1 MRPVIAFN
9 LNGTVLDLSALDPY
23 FLRTFGD
30 TEARREWFTEL
41 LQSAMVA
48 TITGSFV
55 DFPTL
60 SKNALETLAGRRS
73 TMLGSEEKVELLLGL
88 RELPAFSDVA
98 PALERLRD
106 AGFQLAI
113 LTNSRCQAA
122 EEALHQAGLRDY
134 FARVLSAEMA
144 QCYKPAAE
152 VYRRAARELNV
163 EPASLLLVA
172 AHSWDTTGAIR
183 AGCEAAFVQRPEQVL
198 DPLAPRPRMIVRD
211 LEQFAGR
218 IIDLER
224 AA

>member
-1 MRPVIAFN
+1 MRPVIAFD

-30 TEARREWFTEL
+30 TEARREWFIEL

-48 TITGSFV
+48 TITASFV

-60 SKNALETLAGRRS
+60 GKNALETLAGRRDV
-73 TMLGSEEKVELLLGL
+73 MLGSEEKIELLQNL
-88 RELPAFSDVA
+88 RQIPAFPDVK

-106 AGFQLAI
+106 AGFQLTI

-122 EEALHQAGLRDY
+122 EDALRQAGLRDY
-134 FARVLSAEMA
+134 FTRVLSAEMA
-144 QCYKPAAE
+144 QCYKPSPE

-172 AHSWDTTGAIR
+172 AHSWDIAGAIR
-183 AGCEAAFVQRPEQVL
+183 AGCDAAFVQRPEEVL

-211 LEQFAGR
+211 LEHFAGR
-218 IIDLER
+218 IIEMER

>member
-1 MRPVIAFN
+1 MRPVIAFD

-30 TEARREWFTEL
+30 SGARREWFTEL

-48 TITGSFV
+48 TITGAFV

-60 SKNALETLAGRRS
+60 GKNALETLAGRRDV
-73 TMLGSEEKVELLLGL
+73 MLGSEEKIELLQNL
-88 RELPAFSDVA
+88 RQLPAFADVK
-98 PALERLRD
+98 PALERLRE
-106 AGFQLAI
+106 AGFQLTI

-122 EEALHQAGLRDY
+122 EEALRQAGLREL
-134 FARVLSAEMA
+134 FTQVLSAEMA
-144 QCYKPAAE
+144 RCYKPAPE
-152 VYRRAARELNV
+152 VYRCAARELNV
-163 EPASLLLVA
+163 EPSSLLLVA

-183 AGCEAAFVQRPEQVL
+183 AGCEAAFIQRPEQVL

-218 IIDLER
+218 IIELER

>member
-48 TITGSFV
+48 TITASFV

-60 SKNALETLAGRRS
+60 GKNALETLAGRRD
-73 TMLGSEEKVELLLGL
+73 TMLGSEEKIELLQSL
-88 RELPAFSDVA
+88 RELPAFPDVA
-98 PALERLRD
+98 PALERLRG

-122 EEALHQAGLRDY
+122 EDALRQSGLRDY

-198 DPLAPRPRMIVRD
+198 DPLAPRPRLIVRD

-218 IIDLER
+218 IIELEQ

>member
-1 MRPVIAFN
+1 MRPVIAFD

-60 SKNALETLAGRRS
+60 GKNALETLAGRRS
-73 TMLGSEEKVELLLGL
+73 TMLGSEEKIELLQNL
-88 RELPAFSDVA
+88 RQIPAFPDVG
-98 PALERLRD
+98 PALTRLRD

-113 LTNSRCQAA
+113 LTNSRQQAA
-122 EEALHQAGLRDY
+122 EEALRQAGLRDY

-152 VYRRAARELNV
+152 VYRRAARELDV

-218 IIDLER
+218 IIEMER